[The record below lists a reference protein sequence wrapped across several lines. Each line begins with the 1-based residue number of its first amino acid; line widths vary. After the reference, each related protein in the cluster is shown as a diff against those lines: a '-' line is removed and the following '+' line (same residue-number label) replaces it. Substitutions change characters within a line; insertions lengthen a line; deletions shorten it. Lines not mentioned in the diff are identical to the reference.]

1 MDRIS
6 SAEKLTRLTGGPD
19 KQPSST
25 TAEAFGAETRFG
37 EKHRSR
43 RTHYASAHAVRT
55 TRTPGRQVSSLLS
68 SIEGKGNTATL
79 QTLPPPSSHIRRAL
93 SSLNSLHTME
103 EEKTISPPAPATADG
118 ASSSSSDAP
127 SGGKTSAD
135 YYFDSY
141 SHFGIHEEMLKDSV
155 RTRAYQRA
163 ILGNKHL
170 FAGKVVLDVG
180 CGTAILCMFAAQ
192 AGAKHVYGVDM
203 AGIIVQAREIVAENG
218 FTDRITLIQGK
229 MEDVKLPVEQ
239 VDIIVSEWMG
249 YFLIYES
256 MLDTVLYARDKWLVK
271 GGLIFPDFASLHVC
285 AIEDAEYRRDKVRK
299 QHTVST
305 LPRDSR
311 RWDGRAARPF
321 G

>member
-1 MDRIS
+1 
-6 SAEKLTRLTGGPD
+6 
-19 KQPSST
+19 
-25 TAEAFGAETRFG
+25 
-37 EKHRSR
+37 
-43 RTHYASAHAVRT
+43 
-55 TRTPGRQVSSLLS
+55 
-68 SIEGKGNTATL
+68 
-79 QTLPPPSSHIRRAL
+79 
-93 SSLNSLHTME
+93 ME
-103 EEKTISPPAPATADG
+103 EEKSVSASPATAAVDG
-118 ASSSSSDAP
+118 VAADSTKS
-127 SGGKTSAD
+127 GKTSAD

-170 FAGKVVLDVG
+170 FEGKTVLDVG

-218 FTDRITLIQGK
+218 FADRITLIQGK

-239 VDIIVSEWMG
+239 VDIIISEWMG

-285 AIEDAEYRRDKVRK
+285 AIEDAEYRRDKVS
-299 QHTVST
+299 HTAHSHT
-305 LPRDSR
+305 
-311 RWDGRAARPF
+311 AAPHRILSVVRVTILSS
-321 G
+321 